1 MKKLLNII
9 VCIIV
14 IFTVSSCDFFNE
26 KEASKDVQDNAATV
40 EGISQ
45 EIKDKIK
52 AQDTLMNALVLKVDN
67 LAQALTQAQS
77 ENAELKA
84 QVEKLESPKSTW
96 GYMTLAAIIIAIL
109 ALVLSLLRKGVS
121 REKVDEIF
129 SNNLD
134 KSKRIADLKA
144 AVNQLQLGQS
154 NNRVSQSVNSSLQN
168 LDVRL
173 RSVESTL
180 SRLNSK
186 TNEARD
192 TSNSSTNH
200 RQEHPRQ
207 PKEPEYLKMGYA
219 NINSGNNFTKIFD
232 SAQESCVFSIK
243 FKSPSKGE
251 FNIISLDKIKSR
263 NMWQEIVEYTGSIE
277 EATSFKVEEYGIC
290 EKYKYD
296 DVTWQVTKKLKIKLQ
311 K

>member
-1 MKKLLNII
+1 MKKILNFI
-9 VCIIV
+9 VCV
-14 IFTVSSCDFFNE
+14 ITFFTLSSCDYFND
-26 KEASKDVQDNAATV
+26 KEASKGNQDNATIV

-45 EIKDKIK
+45 EIKNKIA
-52 AQDTLMNALVLKVDN
+52 AQDTLMNALVLKVDT
-67 LAQALTQAQS
+67 LAQALTQAQT
-77 ENAELKA
+77 ENAELKS
-84 QVEKLESPKSTW
+84 QVEELESPKSTW
-96 GYMTLAAIIIAIL
+96 GYMTLASFVVAII

-121 REKVDEIF
+121 KEKVDEIF

-134 KSKRIADLKA
+134 KSKRIAELKA
-144 AVNQLQLGQS
+144 AVYQLQSGQN
-154 NNRVSQSVNSSLQN
+154 NNRVSQPVNKSLQN
-168 LDVRL
+168 LDARL
-173 RSVESTL
+173 RSVESSL
-180 SRLNSK
+180 SRLSSR
-186 TNEARD
+186 TNEVHD
-192 TSNSSTNH
+192 TSNPSINH
-200 RQEHPRQ
+200 RQEQHRQ

-219 NINSGNNFTKIFD
+219 NINSGNIFTKIFD

-243 FKSPSKGE
+243 FKSATKGE

-290 EKYKYD
+290 EKYD